1 MLALIGFNDMNLF
14 EKKRILSN
22 FANRFYY
29 FKYINLF
36 NYCYSET
43 YLNKSNREFDYLD
56 ETYIAP
62 IFNIL
67 VKNGKRVFNRNIE
80 KKDILPSGVPNEYNF
95 LNSKYKFK
103 KELEKEFK
111 DF

>member
-1 MLALIGFNDMNLF
+1 MLALIGFNEMNSF

-22 FANRFYY
+22 FSNRLYY

-43 YLNKSNREFDYLD
+43 YLSNNKEFDYLK
-56 ETYIAP
+56 ETYIAS
-62 IFNIL
+62 IYSIL
-67 VKNGKRVFNRNIE
+67 KINFKKVFIRNIDKKE
-80 KKDILPSGVPNEYNF
+80 KLFSGAPNEYEF
-95 LNSKYKFK
+95 LNFKYKLI
-103 KELEKEFK
+103 EALEIEFK